1 MEKHNV
7 VNDIIDYLDTRY
19 TDLSKEMMGANP
31 MSVDYEILEAMQEVY
46 DHLITKLEDDYR

>member
-19 TDLSKEMMGANP
+19 TDLSKEMMGTNP
-31 MSVDYEILEAMQEVY
+31 MSIDYEILEAMQEVY
-46 DHLITKLEDDYR
+46 GHLIAKLEDDYR